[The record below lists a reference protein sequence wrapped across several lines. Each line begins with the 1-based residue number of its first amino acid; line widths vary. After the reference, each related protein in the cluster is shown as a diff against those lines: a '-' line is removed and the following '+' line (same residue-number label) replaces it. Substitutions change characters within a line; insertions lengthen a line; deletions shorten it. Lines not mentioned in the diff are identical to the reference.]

1 MHFEVA
7 FVEHASLHIN
17 KVIMP
22 IDNKQHNKQIG
33 NQDNYRYEHGKQK
46 DKFKNSWHKIE
57 VRNSRE
63 TLRQTTRSEAAAF
76 EPHRE
81 RSSSLL
87 SLMLLTAQLRMPE
100 APSQLPSSARGPLNE
115 NASPSASVSSLPVPK
130 STPKATCPNLNFT
143 PKPNTPSQC
152 PDSQDP
158 RPTPTPTAAPTRT
171 STSTPTP
178 TPTATPAA
186 TPTAMPMPTPTY
198 PVDQRNGR
206 ALGARMKDRN
216 PLNQARHQE
225 GGEEKV
231 ETRQEIKRE
240 TPFAATSLSFGRR
253 ESEEENKDADLKNR
267 NHHLS
272 PSFSKQASRF
282 PNLENTL
289 IQPPQIPRIGTQPF
303 FEEDFSYASNS
314 ASFDRKKADFSN
326 RKDLNFGSL
335 SCAGLLSNNPIVK
348 GVSTLM
354 CASSFADV
362 VETRPVRS
370 SRIDRLN
377 NLTFKDI
384 TNNGV
389 NTAVINRLLV
399 LMKPEEI
406 IKAQCYLYQNPEKTD
421 DYFRS
426 VSHLLN
432 TERQKI
438 KSQTVNEWI
447 EKGRQLHESTMRCGS
462 SDGNSLISTPS
473 VPIVEEIVIPFES
486 ILKTVTDDINDET
499 KPSISP
505 NFGSSEQASPTEA
518 VENPKKEQPLHSDFQ
533 KIMNTLAEK
542 GIVVRHEFEIII
554 LKHLTESHKNVH
566 ALTFDEII
574 NAVKLFDHLEM
585 KRPRSHHFHH
595 HLHHSHPSHP
605 RRKNRRNRLS
615 LEVIEH
621 MKSSDKASVF
631 HQAINKTKE
640 YSEESQHTMMNVL
653 GLDRNIGQKT
663 DDLVSP
669 DGPAEGEHHVDLS
682 DLCGLDGMLSKEQ
695 MAIGMVTD
703 ILDSV
708 HDIITASQFSEKMD
722 RLFRYHFLQSI
733 EERFSKPGGLDSMDE
748 FLVGM
753 HAGASEGP
761 SGGYLLL
768 KSVDDLNEG
777 RNLSRFSAK
786 EIQGFIAGS
795 KAWRIFTQMF
805 SEVIVF
811 DSLLDLSLTMAK
823 GRANACSYIRIA
835 TLLAMAKSP
844 EHSMGEDGVFTSEF
858 ERKVNTGKESFGP
871 EYAPSYKENKGS
883 GIDDTVS
890 VDDVS
895 LSKMIEVNEEDLV
908 VKEDISDYAFALESD
923 KELSDIIDPDQF
935 KSLVQDSDET
945 RNQDGID
952 ARRMEEK
959 RSINE
964 QIIHHFEMF
973 DIPAHHIEHIL
984 EQADEIKMLEAD
996 KYVLIANR
1004 LLDTEKNKVFAS
1016 KMSNEAYRASLKR
1029 LKNNHP
1035 TLLTGK
1041 LVTSYL
1047 HAALIHMTLIEMGYD
1062 KIAHERVTINILAL
1076 ANKYKL
1082 TVEQTN
1088 ILLSEQLELSLK
1100 DKTALAG
1107 INAYEY
1113 EQSLDVM
1120 LINNMDMYQ
1129 EIIENRALYDINEE
1143 TDKAHEN
1150 SKICRNKRSSFDCF
1164 STQNLDINERVRRH
1178 MLKNKNAWSMSSGVI
1193 NLLRVSSVLED
1204 MSPSTMSLLDHQI
1217 SETTAVSKVIH
1228 PHLRLKPKL
1237 PIKGISTD
1245 NLPKESKLISIMVK
1259 GSETPSSYAYLHI
1272 DNQSNQHR
1280 LYYNGRPH
1288 LDTLLSVPRIEES
1301 LSAMEINSENTNIF
1315 NKWLEDNNYELRT
1328 TKIHE
1333 IASSIENMGWEDK
1346 YSEVA
1351 KEFNVNVENRKLII
1365 TSHGAKSLTATPI
1378 GLLNGHEFSN
1388 YLKGKYSR
1396 QLSGVDSIEL
1406 RSCRSA
1412 NGGIWSSQAQSVANE
1427 LGLPVKGYMDA
1438 FSHSRLKNS
1447 ENERL
1452 FQPKSENWNVLIKKN
1467 NALYSDTSKKR
1478 LIKKHPTWER

>member
-1 MHFEVA
+1 MA
-7 FVEHASLHIN
+7 FVEHTFLYIN

-22 IDNKQHNKQIG
+22 IDNKQHYKQIG

-63 TLRQTTRSEAAAF
+63 TLRQTTRSEAAAL

-81 RSSSLL
+81 RPSSLL

-100 APSQLPSSARGPLNE
+100 APPQLPSTARGPLNE
-115 NASPSASVSSLPVPK
+115 NASPSASLSSLPVPK
-130 STPKATCPNLNFT
+130 SIPKATCPNLNFT
-143 PKPNTPSQC
+143 PKPNTASQC
-152 PDSQDP
+152 PDSQDT
-158 RPTPTPTAAPTRT
+158 RPAATPTATPTET
-171 STSTPTP
+171 PTPTP
-178 TPTATPAA
+178 TPTATATATPTSTPTATPTPSV
-186 TPTAMPMPTPTY
+186 TPTAMPMPTPTF
-198 PVDQRNGR
+198 PLDQRNGR
-206 ALGARMKDRN
+206 VLGARMKDSN
-216 PLNQARHQE
+216 PLNQAQRQE
-225 GGEEKV
+225 GGEKV

-240 TPFAATSLSFGRR
+240 NPFAATSLSFGRR

-267 NHHLS
+267 NQHLS

-282 PNLENTL
+282 PNLENPL
-289 IQPPQIPRIGTQPF
+289 IHPPQIPRIGTQPF
-303 FEEDFSYASNS
+303 FEEDLSYTSNS
-314 ASFDRKKADFSN
+314 ASFDREKTDFSN
-326 RKDLNFGSL
+326 RKDLNLGSL
-335 SCAGLLSNNPIVK
+335 SCAGLLSKNPIVK
-348 GVSTLM
+348 GVSALM

-362 VETRPVRS
+362 VETRPVPF
-370 SRIDRLN
+370 SRIERLN
-377 NLTFKDI
+377 HLTFKDI

-389 NTAVINRLLV
+389 NTAVINKMLV

-406 IKAQCYLYQNPEKTD
+406 IKAQCYLYLHPEETD
-421 DYFRS
+421 KYFRS

-432 TERQKI
+432 SERQKI

-447 EKGRQLHESTMRCGS
+447 EKGRQLHESTTRCGL
-462 SDGNSLISTPS
+462 SDKNTLSSTPS
-473 VPIVEEIVIPFES
+473 VPIVEESVIPFES

-518 VENPKKEQPLHSDFQ
+518 VDNPKKEQPLHSDFQ
-533 KIMNTLAEK
+533 KIMNALAEK
-542 GIVVRHEFEIII
+542 GIVVTHEFEQII

-566 ALTFDEII
+566 NLTFDEII
-574 NAVKLFDHLEM
+574 NAVKAFDHLEM

-605 RRKNRRNRLS
+605 RRKNKRNRLS

-653 GLDRNIGQKT
+653 GLDRNIGQKS
-663 DDLVSP
+663 DDVVSP

-708 HDIITASQFSEKMD
+708 HDIITASQFSENMD

-823 GRANACSYIRIA
+823 GRADACSYIRIA

-844 EHSMGEDGVFTSEF
+844 EHSMGEEGVFTSEF
-858 ERKVNTGKESFGP
+858 EEKKNKGKERFEQ
-871 EYAPSYKENKGS
+871 EYNPSYKENKGS

-890 VDDVS
+890 VDHVS
-895 LSKMIEVNEEDLV
+895 LSKMTEVNEEELV
-908 VKEDISDYAFALESD
+908 VKEDISDYAFAFESD
-923 KELSDIIDPDQF
+923 KERSDIIESDQF
-935 KSLVQDSDET
+935 KGPV
-945 RNQDGID
+945 QDGID
-952 ARRMEEK
+952 ARRIEEK
-959 RSINE
+959 RTINE

-1004 LLDTEKNKVFAS
+1004 LLDTETNKVFAS

-1029 LKNNHP
+1029 LKNDHP

-1062 KIAHERVTINILAL
+1062 KIAHERVTINILEL

-1107 INAYEY
+1107 MNAYEY

-1120 LINNMDMYQ
+1120 LINNMEMYQ
-1129 EIIENRALYDINEE
+1129 EIIENRALYDINEK
-1143 TDKAHEN
+1143 TDQAHES
-1150 SKICRNKRSSFDCF
+1150 SKICRNKRSSFGCF
-1164 STQNLDINERVRRH
+1164 SAPNLDINERVRRH
-1178 MLKNKNAWSMSSGVI
+1178 MLKNENAWSMSSGVI

-1217 SETTAVSKVIH
+1217 SETTAVSRVIH
-1228 PHLRLKPKL
+1228 SHLRLKGKL
-1237 PIKGISTD
+1237 PIKGISID

-1259 GSETPSSYAYLHI
+1259 GSEHPSSYAYLHI
-1272 DNQSNQHR
+1272 DNKSNQHR

-1288 LDTLLSVPRIEES
+1288 LDDLLSVPRIEDNI
-1301 LSAMEINSENTNIF
+1301 SAMEINSENTNIF
-1315 NKWLEDNNYELRT
+1315 NKWLEDNNNELRAT
-1328 TKIHE
+1328 NMHE
-1333 IASSIENMGWEDK
+1333 IASSIESMGWEDK
-1346 YSEVA
+1346 YSDVA
-1351 KEFNVNVENRKLII
+1351 KEFNVDVEHRKLII
-1365 TSHGAKSLTATPI
+1365 SSHGAKSLTATPI

-1388 YLKGKYSR
+1388 YLKGKYSS

-1412 NGGIWSSQAQSVANE
+1412 NGGIWSSQAQSLANE
-1427 LGLPVKGYMDA
+1427 LGLPVTGYMDA
-1438 FSHSRLKNS
+1438 FSHSLLQNT

-1452 FQPKSENWNVLIKKN
+1452 FKPKSENWNVLIKKN
-1467 NALYSDTSKKR
+1467 NALYSDASKKR
-1478 LIKKHPTWER
+1478 LLKKHPSWER